1 MISIYDVVKKPLVTE
16 KGAKLKEQ
24 FNTYVFQVDPC
35 ADKPLIKRSIE
46 QLFGVKVKKVR
57 TTLVPGKF
65 KRFGS
70 AHGRT
75 ARWKKAV
82 VQLKEGQIQLF
93 EVV

>member
-1 MISIYDVVKKPLVTE
+1 MISIYDVIKKPLVTE

-24 FNTYVFQVDPC
+24 FNTYMFQVDLC
-35 ADKPLIKRSIE
+35 ADKLLIKRSVE

-57 TTLVPGKF
+57 TTVLPGKF

-70 AHGRT
+70 THGKT
-75 ARWKKAV
+75 TRWKKAV

-93 EVV
+93 EGV